1 MCLNIYFQFLNYI
14 TCIKAKAIGAYK
26 KLAHVQ
32 GHLGNYHVWVNSK
45 LHMGGLL
52 P

>member
-14 TCIKAKAIGAYK
+14 TRIKTKAIGAYK

-32 GHLGNYHVWVNSK
+32 GHLGNYHVWVVTRQSS
-45 LHMGGLL
+45 GRS
-52 P
+52 